1 MDSGSAPAGGARLR
15 DPRYDI
21 LFEPVRIGPVTAKN
35 RFYQVP
41 HCNGGGY
48 RDPSAAAEMRRVK
61 SEGGWG
67 VIFTEQVEIHHSSEI
82 TPFIE
87 LRIWDEDDMPG
98 LVKMADAIHSNGA
111 LAGIELAYSGAN
123 GPNLYTREVPMA
135 PSHTPILTFTSD
147 PVQARAMDKQD
158 IRNLRHWHRLAYR
171 RAKRAGYDILC
182 LYGAHGFGVIQ
193 HFLSPRTNQRSD
205 EYGGSLENRARL
217 LKELISDARD
227 EVGDSCAIAVRLSL
241 DEMAGE
247 AGFSNAQLRD
257 LVAMHAELPD
267 LWDFAHGTWEACS
280 GTSRFKPEGAQEDLI
295 RGLKQLTPRPVVGVG
310 RFTSADMMVR
320 QVKQG
325 LMDFIGAARPSIADP
340 FLPMKIDE
348 GRIEDI
354 RECIGCNICVTGDM
368 TMSLSRCTQNSSF
381 MEEWRKGWHPERI
394 RPKQSDAK
402 VLVVGAGPAGLS
414 AAHKAG
420 LRGYEVALA
429 EASSGLGGR
438 VTRESRLPGLNA
450 WARVRDYRQGQISR
464 MGNVNVYRD
473 SPLTADDILGFGFTH
488 VAVATGATWRRDGV
502 ARYNLLPIPLDPAMP
517 VFTPDDLMAGRLP
530 SGHVVIYDDDHYYMG
545 SVLAELLVQKGCTVS
560 FLTPSSR
567 VAEWSFNTL
576 EQGTIQA
583 RLLNLGVDVRV
594 TRGLASVAEG
604 SVGAHCTYTG
614 RAERIACDAV
624 VMVTA
629 RLPEDQLYL
638 ALKAREAEW
647 TDHGIQSVK
656 VIGDANAPAAIAW
669 ATYAGHRF
677 AEELDAE
684 PLGDQLPFRREVAR
698 LKD

>member
-1 MDSGSAPAGGARLR
+1 MR

-21 LFEPVRIGPVTAKN
+21 LFEPVKIGPVTAKN

-67 VIFTEQVEIHHSSEI
+67 VIFTEQVEIHHTSEI

-98 LVKMADAIHSNGA
+98 LAKMAEAIHSNGA

-123 GPNLYTREVPMA
+123 GPNLYTREVPLA

-147 PVQARAMDKQD
+147 PVQARAMDKED
-158 IRNLRHWHRLAYR
+158 IRNLRHWHKLAYR

-193 HFLSPRTNQRSD
+193 HFLSPRTNQRTD
-205 EYGGSLENRARL
+205 EYGGSLENRSRL

-227 EVGDSCAIAVRLSL
+227 EVGDTCAIAVRLSL

-247 AGFSNAQLRD
+247 QGFSNAQLRD
-257 LVAMHAELPD
+257 MVAMHAELPD

-295 RGLKQLTPRPVVGVG
+295 RGIKDLTPKPVVGVG

-320 QVKQG
+320 QVKQQI
-325 LMDFIGAARPSIADP
+325 MDFIGAARPSIADP
-340 FLPMKIDE
+340 FLPKKIDE
-348 GRIEDI
+348 NRIEDI

-394 RPKQSDAK
+394 KQKETDTK

-414 AAHKAG
+414 AAHKLG

-429 EASSGLGGR
+429 EAGTELGGR
-438 VTRESRLPGLNA
+438 VTREAKLPGLAA
-450 WARVRDYRQGQISR
+450 WARVRDYRAGQIGK
-464 MGNVNVYRD
+464 MTNVNVYRD
-473 SPLTADDILGFGFTH
+473 SNLSADDILGFGFEH
-488 VAVATGATWRRDGV
+488 VAIATGATWRRDGV
-502 ARYNLLPIPLDPAMP
+502 ARYNLLPIAIDRAMP
-517 VFTPDDLMAGRLP
+517 IFTPDGLMDGKRP
-530 SGHVVIYDDDHYYMG
+530 TGHVVIYDDDHYYMG
-545 SVLAELLVQKGCTVS
+545 SVLADLLVANGNRVT
-560 FLTPSSR
+560 FLTPATKA
-567 VAEWSFNTL
+567 AEWSFNTL
-576 EQGTIQA
+576 EQGLIQS
-583 RLLNLGVDVRV
+583 RLLEAGVDVRV
-594 TRGLASVAEG
+594 TRAVTEVKAAA
-604 SVGAHCTYTG
+604 VTACCTYTG
-614 RAERIACDAV
+614 RPEEIACDAV

-629 RLPEDQLYL
+629 RLPDDQLYL
-638 ALKAREAEW
+638 DLKARAAAW
-647 TDHGIQSVK
+647 ADNGIRSVK

-669 ATYAGHRF
+669 ATYAGHRY
-677 AEELDAE
+677 AEELDE
-684 PLGDQLPFRREVAR
+684 PDRGDALPFRREVAG

>member
-1 MDSGSAPAGGARLR
+1 MR

-21 LFEPVRIGPVTAKN
+21 LFEPLKIGPVVAKN

-87 LRIWDEDDMPG
+87 LRIWDDDDLPG
-98 LVKMADAIHSNGA
+98 LARMADAIHSNGA

-123 GPNLYTREVPMA
+123 GPNLYTREVPLA

-158 IRNLRHWHRLAYR
+158 IRNLRHWHKLAYK

-193 HFLSPRTNQRSD
+193 HFLSSRTNQRTD
-205 EYGGSLENRARL
+205 EYGGSLENRSRL
-217 LKELISDARD
+217 LRELISDARD
-227 EVGDSCAIAVRLSL
+227 EVGDTCAIAVRLSL

-247 AGFSNAQLRD
+247 QGFSNAQLRD
-257 LVAMHAELPD
+257 MVAKHADLPD

-295 RGLKQLTPRPVVGVG
+295 RGLKQLTPKPVVGVG

-325 LMDFIGAARPSIADP
+325 IMDFIGAARPSIADP
-340 FLPMKIDE
+340 FLPKKIDE
-348 GRIEDI
+348 NRIEDI

-394 RPKQSDAK
+394 KTKASDAK
-402 VLVVGAGPAGLS
+402 VLVVGAGPTGLS

-429 EASSGLGGR
+429 EAGTELGGR
-438 VTRESRLPGLNA
+438 VSRESQLPGLNA
-450 WARVRDYRQGQISR
+450 WARVRDYRQGQIAK
-464 MGNVNVYRD
+464 MTNVNVYRD
-473 SPLTADDILGFGFTH
+473 SRLSADDIIGFGFEH
-488 VAVATGATWRRDGV
+488 VAIATGSTWRSDGI
-502 ARYNLLPIPLDPAMP
+502 ARFNLLPIGIDAAMP
-517 VFTPDDLMAGRLP
+517 VFTPDDLMDGKRP
-530 SGHVVIYDDDHYYMG
+530 MGDVVIYDDDHYYMG
-545 SVLAELLVQKGCTVS
+545 SVLAELLVQNGNRVT
-560 FLTPSSR
+560 FLTPATKA
-567 VAEWSFNTL
+567 AEWSVNTL
-576 EQGTIQA
+576 EQGFIQA
-583 RLLNLGVDVRV
+583 RLLEIGVDVRV
-594 TRGLASVAEG
+594 TRAVTEVKADGVSAC
-604 SVGAHCTYTG
+604 CTYTG
-614 RAERIACDAV
+614 RSEEIACDAV

-629 RLPEDQLYL
+629 RLPDDQLYL
-638 ALKAREAEW
+638 DLKARESAW
-647 TDHGIQSVK
+647 ADNGIRSVK

-669 ATYAGHRF
+669 ATYAGHRY
-677 AEELDAE
+677 AEELEEPDRGDA
-684 PLGDQLPFRREVAR
+684 LPFRREVAE